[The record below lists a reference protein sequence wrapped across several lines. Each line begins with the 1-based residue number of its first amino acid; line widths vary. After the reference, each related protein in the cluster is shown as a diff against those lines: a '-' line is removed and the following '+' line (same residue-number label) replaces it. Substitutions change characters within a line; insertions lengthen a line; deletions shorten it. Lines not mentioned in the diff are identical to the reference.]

1 MLELETIPTL
11 LHTIWIVLRKYPEIN
26 LVRILTLVFKYFGQY
41 DVGTAGAARRL
52 LDVVQ
57 GPGVQLCIFLP
68 PIFFIL
74 IKDFFMGEILS
85 FKPSVAKVLK
95 MQQKL
100 YFLYLYEWP
109 FQLPICLFVCLFIY
123 LVWYTKAYCTSQ
135 AALKYYKR
143 H

>member
-11 LHTIWIVLRKYPEIN
+11 LHMIWIVLSKYTEIN
-26 LVRILTLVFKYFGQY
+26 LVRILTLVFKYIIHY
-41 DVGTAGAARRL
+41 DVGTAGAAAVRKCSTGAGSSIML
-52 LDVVQ
+52 FST
-57 GPGVQLCIFLP
+57 PNIFHSN
-68 PIFFIL
+68 
-74 IKDFFMGEILS
+74 KGFFMGEILS

-123 LVWYTKAYCTSQ
+123 LV
-135 AALKYYKR
+135 
-143 H
+143 